1 MNKNSAHKTNYDLLL
16 TKIVSKQKK
25 NRMPGVLSS
34 LQMVA
39 TDLFITFLT
48 SVFSYS
54 IWLSRKRMKFIY
66 FTRFSFYK
74 QQVPNGLTLKMV

>member
-48 SVFSYS
+48 SVLSY
-54 IWLSRKRMKFIY
+54 
-66 FTRFSFYK
+66 
-74 QQVPNGLTLKMV
+74 